1 MIPPKEPDDPDDPPE
16 HDEVEVYTYKIQLT
30 KTDKSTKA
38 LLSGAKFKLE
48 LYNEETR
55 DWEQVGAEKTTG
67 DDGVVF
73 WDGLDEGTYRL
84 TETDAPAGYIID
96 TRPVTVKLPADVG
109 DTKTAAVS
117 FTNGT
122 VPHTGGS
129 GTAVYTVAG
138 LAILC
143 CAAGVLLVSRKKKSG
158 Q

>member
-1 MIPPKEPDDPDDPPE
+1 M
-16 HDEVEVYTYKIQLT
+16 YTYKIQLT

-38 LLSGAKFKLE
+38 LLSGATFKLE
-48 LYNEETR
+48 MLTDEET
-55 DWEQVGAEKTTG
+55 DTWELVGEQKTTG
-67 DDGVVF
+67 EDGIVS

-96 TRPVTVKLPADVG
+96 TRPVTVKLPADAG